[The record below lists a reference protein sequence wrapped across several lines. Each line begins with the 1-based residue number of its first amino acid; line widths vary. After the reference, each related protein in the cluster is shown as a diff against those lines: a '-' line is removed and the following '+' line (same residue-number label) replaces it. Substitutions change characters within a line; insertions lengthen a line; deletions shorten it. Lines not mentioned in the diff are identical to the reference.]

1 MQLLI
6 EGKFVKYKNDFSAI
20 HDIISYIE
28 NEVKLSEKNFS
39 HLVIDGEEVYEQF
52 EDKLRDNI
60 DTIKMVEVVL
70 LSVKELLNEIYLTG
84 ETYLTN
90 ALPEIKVTIDL
101 FYQGASKE
109 PLSKL
114 QQILDAL
121 QWIDKLVHSIDQSK
135 QHPVNWDEYLVAIT
149 TIRTELDSLE
159 DALKTNDLTL
169 IADILNY
176 EIFPALEALKN
187 AFTVSIDNEG
197 ERKDVN

>member
-6 EGKFVKYKNDFSAI
+6 KGKSVEFKNDFSAI
-20 HDIISYIE
+20 HDILSYIE

-39 HLVIDGEEVYEQF
+39 HLVINGEEVYEQF
-52 EDKLRDNI
+52 EDKLRDNV
-60 DTIKMVEVVL
+60 DDLKKVEVVL
-70 LSVKELLNEIYLTG
+70 LSLKELLNETYLSG

-90 ALPEIKVTIDL
+90 ALPAIKSTIDL

-121 QWIDKLVHSIDQSK
+121 EWIDQLVNSIDQSK
-135 QHPVNWDEYLVAIT
+135 QRPANWEDYLVAIT
-149 TIRTELDSLE
+149 TIRTELASLE
-159 DALKTNDLTL
+159 DALKSNDPIL